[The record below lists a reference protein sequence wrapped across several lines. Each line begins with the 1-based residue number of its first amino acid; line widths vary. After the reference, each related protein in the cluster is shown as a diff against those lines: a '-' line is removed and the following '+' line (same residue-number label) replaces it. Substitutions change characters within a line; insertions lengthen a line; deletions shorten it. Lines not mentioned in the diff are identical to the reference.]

1 MGQVLRGLPWKRI
14 SAVTAALFGVTM
26 AIILAFELTTGRAV
40 STYTGGT
47 SESNV
52 GSSIPGFSARANNS
66 IGGSTERP
74 EQQDPA
80 PVQQEQ
86 QDPAPVEEQQQDAV
100 PVEQEPQV
108 PAPVEEDQDPAP
120 IQEPE
125 GAPEPAPN
133 PAPEPAP
140 NPEPNPASKQ
150 PAQEQ
155 APQE

>member
-80 PVQQEQ
+80 PV
-86 QDPAPVEEQQQDAV
+86 EEQQQDAV